1 MSYNQNYN
9 TNYTV
14 TPNILNPLVQ
24 LDTVDTVGSIHRS
37 LNNNYNVINTIGK
50 MKHDKNNKSDP
61 KIDPKSDPKIE
72 TKTETKIEP
81 KSEPKAETKLD
92 TETKTEITKDANQTE
107 QNSTLKNS
115 KIQNNTSSLK
125 DAPSDLIKE
134 NEVINTEQD
143 TIFKQLSY
151 TDVQINLRLLSDLKE
166 GEKVMIVDQKYMQVD
181 QRYGQSFR
189 RYWTS
194 DSRSRT
200 LSFIGHVI
208 NWAKHYCN
216 DAVEKINNNDQ
227 KQINM
232 EKLINIQT
240 LLRSALTGLSRI
252 STTYSND
259 KHNLATI
266 ETYKSTIQTFCD
278 HDLKRAINEKSPLDQ
293 SI

>member
-9 TNYTV
+9 GNYSV
-14 TPNILNPLVQ
+14 SSNVLNPLVQ
-24 LDTVDTVGSIHRS
+24 LDTVGTIHRS
-37 LNNNYNVINTIGK
+37 LNNNYSVINHISPIGK
-50 MKHDKNNKSDP
+50 IRQNANANTDNKLDNKSDP
-61 KIDPKSDPKIE
+61 KLESKSDSK
-72 TKTETKIEP
+72 TDSKTE
-81 KSEPKAETKLD
+81 S
-92 TETKTEITKDANQTE
+92 KTESKTDKNESNDKNVRTDNSQPE
-107 QNSTLKNS
+107 QVTLKNS
-115 KIQNNTSSLK
+115 KIQNNTSELSK
-125 DAPSDLIKE
+125 D
-134 NEVINTEQD
+134 NEVINTDQD
-143 TIFKQLSY
+143 TSFKQLSY

-194 DSRSRT
+194 DSRIKT
-200 LSFIGHVI
+200 LSFIGHII
-208 NWAKHYCN
+208 NWAKYYCN
-216 DAVEKINNNDQ
+216 EAVEKINNNEQ